1 MYFVKTTDEVNLAV
15 YDLNPKGKRT
25 ILLIHGWPLSHLIFE
40 YQLEML
46 LSENWRVVTVD
57 LRGFGNSD
65 VPAGGYSYDQ
75 LAEDIYR
82 VVCALRLDRFVLA
95 GFSMGGAVALRYMN
109 RFQGYGV
116 RRLILLSAAS
126 PCFVRSCECPFGLDR
141 EDVNEMIEEAA
152 SDRPSFVRDFSH
164 NQLFACCHSDAALDW
179 FEKIALFASGIAT
192 VQCGLILR
200 DEDGREDLECV
211 RVPTAIIHGGRDQVV
226 PVEMARYQQE
236 HIRSASLCILEN
248 SGHGIFYDEP
258 DCFNDVFLQALEQ

>member
-82 VVCALRLDRFVLA
+82 VVCALRLDHFVLA

-152 SDRPSFVRDFSH
+152 SDRPSFVRNFSH

-179 FEKIALFASGIAT
+179 FEKIALSASGIAT
-192 VQCGLILR
+192 VQCGLTLR

>member
-152 SDRPSFVRDFSH
+152 SDRPSFVRNFSH
-164 NQLFACCHSDAALDW
+164 NQLFSCCHSDAALDW
-179 FEKIALFASGIAT
+179 FEKIALSASGIAT
-192 VQCGLILR
+192 VQCGLTLR

>member
-46 LSENWRVVTVD
+46 LSENWRVVTMD

-65 VPAGGYSYDQ
+65 VPAGGYCYDQ

-126 PCFVRSCECPFGLDR
+126 PCFVRSCEFSCGLDR
-141 EDVNEMIEEAA
+141 DDVNDMIEEAA
-152 SDRPSFVRDFSH
+152 SDRPAFAWNFSH
-164 NQLFACCHSDAALDW
+164 NQLFACCHSDALLGW
-179 FEKIALFASGIAT
+179 FDEIALSASGIAT
-192 VQCGLILR
+192 VQCGLSLR
-200 DEDGREDLECV
+200 DEDGREDLESV
-211 RVPTAIIHGGRDQVV
+211 RVPTVIIHGGRDQVV
-226 PVEMARYQQE
+226 PAALARYQQE
-236 HIRSASLCILEN
+236 HIRDAVLCILEN
-248 SGHGIFYDEP
+248 SGHGIFYDER
-258 DCFNDVFLQALEQ
+258 DRFNDVLLQALV

>member
-152 SDRPSFVRDFSH
+152 SDRPSFVRNFSH
-164 NQLFACCHSDAALDW
+164 NQLFACCPSDAALDW
-179 FEKIALFASGIAT
+179 FEKIALSASGIAT
-192 VQCGLILR
+192 VQCGLTLR

>member
-46 LSENWRVVTVD
+46 LSENWRVITID

-65 VPAGGYSYDQ
+65 IPAGGYCYDQ

-116 RRLILLSAAS
+116 RRLLLLSAAS
-126 PCFVRSCECPFGLDR
+126 PRFVRSCDFPFGLDR
-141 EDVNEMIEEAA
+141 DDANDMIEEAA
-152 SDRPSFVRDFSH
+152 SDRACFARDFSH
-164 NQLFACCHSDAALDW
+164 NQLFACCHSDAAFDW
-179 FEKIALFASGIAT
+179 FEDIALSASGIAT
-192 VQCGLILR
+192 VQCGLSLR
-200 DEDGREDLECV
+200 DEDGRADLESV
-211 RVPTAIIHGGRDQVV
+211 RVPTVIIHGGRDQVV
-226 PVEMARYQQE
+226 PPALARYQQE
-236 HIRSASLCILEN
+236 HIRNAVLCILEN
-248 SGHGIFYDEP
+248 SGHGIFYDEL
-258 DCFNDVFLQALEQ
+258 DRFNEVFLQALAG

>member
-116 RRLILLSAAS
+116 RQLILLSAAS
-126 PCFVRSCECPFGLDR
+126 PCFVRSYECPFGLDR

-152 SDRPSFVRDFSH
+152 SDRPSFVRNFSH

-179 FEKIALFASGIAT
+179 FEKIALSASGIAT
-192 VQCGLILR
+192 VQCGLTLR

>member
-152 SDRPSFVRDFSH
+152 SDRPSFVRNFSH

-179 FEKIALFASGIAT
+179 FEKIALSASGIAT
-192 VQCGLILR
+192 VQCGLTLR

-258 DCFNDVFLQALEQ
+258 DCFNDVFLQAL

>member
-116 RRLILLSAAS
+116 RQLILLSAAS

-152 SDRPSFVRDFSH
+152 SDRPSFVRNFSH

-179 FEKIALFASGIAT
+179 FEKIALSASGIAT
-192 VQCGLILR
+192 VQCGLTLR

>member
-179 FEKIALFASGIAT
+179 FEKIALSASGIAT
-192 VQCGLILR
+192 VQCGLTLR

>member
-126 PCFVRSCECPFGLDR
+126 PCFVRSYECPFGLDR

-152 SDRPSFVRDFSH
+152 SDRPSFVRNFSH

-179 FEKIALFASGIAT
+179 FEKIALSASGIAT
-192 VQCGLILR
+192 VQCGLTLR

>member
-152 SDRPSFVRDFSH
+152 SDRPSFVRNFSH

-179 FEKIALFASGIAT
+179 FEKIALSASGIAT
-192 VQCGLILR
+192 VQCGLTLR

-248 SGHGIFYDEP
+248 SGHGIFYDES
-258 DCFNDVFLQALEQ
+258 DCFNDVFLQAL

>member
-82 VVCALRLDRFVLA
+82 VDCALRLDRFVLA

-152 SDRPSFVRDFSH
+152 SDRPSFVRNFSH

-179 FEKIALFASGIAT
+179 FEKIALSASGIAT
-192 VQCGLILR
+192 VQCGLTLR

>member
-152 SDRPSFVRDFSH
+152 SDRPSFVRNFSH

-179 FEKIALFASGIAT
+179 FEKIALSASGIAT
-192 VQCGLILR
+192 VQCGLTLR
-200 DEDGREDLECV
+200 DDDGREDLECV

>member
-116 RRLILLSAAS
+116 RQLILLSAAS
-126 PCFVRSCECPFGLDR
+126 PCFVRSYECPFGLDR

-152 SDRPSFVRDFSH
+152 SDRPSFVRNFSH

-179 FEKIALFASGIAT
+179 FEKIALSASGIAT
-192 VQCGLILR
+192 VQCGLSLR
-200 DEDGREDLECV
+200 DEDGREDLESV
-211 RVPTAIIHGGRDQVV
+211 RVPTVIIHGGRDQVV
-226 PVEMARYQQE
+226 PAALARHQQE
-236 HIRSASLCILEN
+236 HIRDAVLCILEN
-248 SGHGIFYDEP
+248 SGHGIFYDEL
-258 DCFNDVFLQALEQ
+258 DRFNDALLQALV

>member
-1 MYFVKTTDEVNLAV
+1 MYFVKTTDEINLAV

-25 ILLIHGWPLSHLIFE
+25 ILLLHGWPLSHLIFE

-116 RRLILLSAAS
+116 RRLILLSAAA

-152 SDRPSFVRDFSH
+152 SDRPAFARNFGH
-164 NQLFACCHSDAALDW
+164 NQLFACCHSDASLDW
-179 FEKIALFASGIAT
+179 FEGIALSASGIAT
-192 VQCGLILR
+192 VQCGLSLR
-200 DEDGREDLECV
+200 DEDGKEDLECV

-248 SGHGIFYDEP
+248 SGHGIFYDELN
-258 DCFNDVFLQALEQ
+258 CFNDVLLQTLAQ